1 MSWTPNLCKFNP
13 KRWGYIGLIVEDFI
27 KQSWKKERA
36 IKPPAGVLIELRNFV
51 ESALKGF
58 GTLPLGPKDIEIEIE
73 DFIHNV
79 MLIVQRTSSHLSYND
94 KTLVMIKEYQALFP
108 EKVKLYQSQPKGIS
122 NAMNIGIDVASGEY
136 IHFLHSDDWYYDSNT
151 LSYINGLIEST
162 QKQILIGPETLQY
175 GNILFNSRIL
185 KHFTNKQIIFLLKIA
200 NLIPHASLFM
210 TKDLFDQYGK
220 FDESIKIGMD
230 YDLWFRVLKEDS
242 FLIYDKPTVVYRR
255 HSDATSFKLGNLYK
269 MLKEDVKIKRRYN
282 KPTVSS

>member
-94 KTLVMIKEYQALFP
+94 KTLVMKSFRSLENQLCVL
-108 EKVKLYQSQPKGIS
+108 EK
-122 NAMNIGIDVASGEY
+122 
-136 IHFLHSDDWYYDSNT
+136 
-151 LSYINGLIEST
+151 
-162 QKQILIGPETLQY
+162 
-175 GNILFNSRIL
+175 
-185 KHFTNKQIIFLLKIA
+185 
-200 NLIPHASLFM
+200 SL
-210 TKDLFDQYGK
+210 
-220 FDESIKIGMD
+220 
-230 YDLWFRVLKEDS
+230 V
-242 FLIYDKPTVVYRR
+242 PTVVLNYETLDFFEKFF
-255 HSDATSFKLGNLYK
+255 HELYNLG
-269 MLKEDVKIKRRYN
+269 EQESERKRKDFNPNYIN
-282 KPTVSS
+282 